1 MKSQFF
7 IFLSL
12 FTFIVLGTSTAE
24 AIPAFARTYNISCMA
39 CHSAYPKLNAGGHAF
54 AANGF
59 RLGEGAPTTTINTGD
74 ERLWLPQ
81 TPALAVR
88 IQGYLQARDDARNFD
103 SAGNVSEANSVD
115 IQAPY
120 LVKLLSGGAISKQ
133 LSYYFY
139 AIFAE
144 KGDNGEALVEDAWFR
159 YSDIGGSGVSVQ
171 LGQFQVSDLM
181 FPREVRLNFQDYMV
195 YRLAGITYERG
206 LLVDKKIGS
215 VDVGLGVVNGNGVKT
230 SAAINGAGLG
240 RSDRLF
246 DDNDDKSLFTRF
258 GFDISSLNVGLFGL
272 KGRQFGQSGN
282 FLKDNSSDLTD
293 KIIYGIDLSAELSDN
308 VDIYAQ
314 GLVNQWN
321 GFDRT
326 QPDRNFQW
334 WGGFV
339 GIDYIFSRAWA
350 FSFLHNLVDA
360 GDFKS
365 TDTIYR
371 GLAVHTTSL
380 TASHYVATNAKVLI
394 EFTYDWLDLESK
406 NVDRSVGH
414 HIKENSLVVGFDAAF

>member
-1 MKSQFF
+1 MKLQ
-7 IFLSL
+7 L
-12 FTFIVLGTSTAE
+12 IVLLTLLTFPFLGPSTAK

-54 AANGF
+54 SANGF
-59 RLGEGAPTTTINTGD
+59 RLGEGAPATAVNTGD
-74 ERLWLPQ
+74 ERLWLPS
-81 TPALAVR
+81 TPALAAR
-88 IQGYLQARDDARNFD
+88 IQGYMQARDDVRNFD
-103 SAGNVSEANSVD
+103 NTGNVSEANSVD

-120 LVKLLSGGAISKQ
+120 LIKLLSGGAISKS

-144 KGDNGEALVEDAWFR
+144 KGDNGTALVEDAWFS
-159 YSDIGGSGVSVQ
+159 YDDIGGSGVSLQ

-181 FPREVRLNFQDYMV
+181 FPREVRLNFQDYMI

-206 LLVDKKIGS
+206 LLLGKSIGPVDFE
-215 VDVGLGVVNGNGVKT
+215 LGAVNGNGVKA
-230 SAAINGAGLG
+230 SATVNGAGLN
-240 RSDRLF
+240 RADHLF
-246 DDNDDKSLFTRF
+246 DDNDDKSLFTRI
-258 GFDISSLNVGLFGL
+258 GFDISSVNVGLFGL

-282 FLKDNSSDLTD
+282 FLKTRSSDLTD
-293 KIIYGIDLSAELSDN
+293 KIIYGVDLKTDLTENIDLF
-308 VDIYAQ
+308 AQ

-326 QPDRNFQW
+326 QPDKNFQW

-339 GIDYIFSRAWA
+339 GIDYVFSRMWA
-350 FSFLHNLVDA
+350 FSLLHNLVDA

-371 GLAVHTTSL
+371 GLAVNTTSL

-394 EFTYDWLDLESK
+394 ELTYDWQDLEAN
-406 NVDRSVGH
+406 NVDKSVGH
-414 HIKENSLVVGFDAAF
+414 HVKENSLIVGFDAAF